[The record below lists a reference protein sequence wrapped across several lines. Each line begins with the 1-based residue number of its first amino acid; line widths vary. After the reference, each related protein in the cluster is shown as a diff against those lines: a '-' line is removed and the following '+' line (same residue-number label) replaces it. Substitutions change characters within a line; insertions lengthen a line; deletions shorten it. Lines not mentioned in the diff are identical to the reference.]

1 MSRSFIERRL
11 DKSPDYCIEAWITG
25 VSMPGG
31 GVQWS
36 VVIDGEDDP
45 DLAAGMLE
53 RAAEVLRDCDSKLHA
68 FNCDVFT

>member
-11 DKSPDYCIEAWITG
+11 DKSPDYSIEAWITG

-45 DLAAGMLE
+45 DLAAGILE
-53 RAAEVLRDCDSKLHA
+53 RGAEVLRDDNSKERA
-68 FNCDVFT
+68 FNFDVFT

>member
-1 MSRSFIERRL
+1 MRSFTERRL
-11 DKSPDYCIEAWITG
+11 HKSPDYSIEAWITG

-36 VVIDGEDDP
+36 VVIEGEDDA

-53 RAAEVLRDCDSKLHA
+53 RAAEVLRDDDSKERA
-68 FNCDVFT
+68 FNFDVFT